1 MKKII
6 KRVLIAF
13 IGVVTLFL
21 IYSLI
26 PRVIHHKSQFG
37 KELPNSDMLS
47 KKAKAEIQRFIRDTA
62 SKMQAVMAIKNGQVI
77 FEEGDTKKL
86 INCHSARKSI
96 MSLLIGIAIEKG
108 YLRFDETLKELGID
122 ESKTPLTEQEKSA
135 TVKDLLM
142 ARSGIYL
149 QAEAEVDYA
158 KDHRPKRE
166 QYKPGEFFFYNNFD
180 FNVLGVISEKK
191 TGMSIG
197 AFLEKHLAR
206 PLNMQDFAA
215 SNVVYNSPWPVPNN
229 SNSDYP
235 VYWIYM
241 SARDYAKIGVLITQ
255 KGMWNNKEVVS
266 SNWINKSLS
275 DFTVLSNDIAKMN
288 APYDAFA
295 YSWWVDN
302 DSKTIWSDG
311 YGGQFLCIDRTN
323 NLVVLQRN
331 FTGNSLL
338 SSGLFLMDKERG

>member
-6 KRVLIAF
+6 KPVLIAF
-13 IGVVTLFL
+13 IGVFTLFL

-47 KKAKAEIQRFIRDTA
+47 KKAKAEIQTFIRDTA
-62 SKMQAVMAIKNGQVI
+62 SKMQIVMAIQNGKVI

-96 MSLLIGIAIEKG
+96 MSLLVGIAIEKG
-108 YLRFDETLKELGID
+108 YLRLDKTLEELDID

-166 QYKPGEFFFYNNFD
+166 QYKPGAFFFYNNFD
-180 FNVLGVISEKK
+180 FNVLGVILEKK

-215 SNVVYNSPWPVPNN
+215 SNVVYDSPWPVPNN

-255 KGMWNNKEVVS
+255 KGTFVKDISYWLRHIAFRDYLRAHPKVKDEYQTLKENRQS
-266 SNWINKSLS
+266 KSGGME
-275 DFTVLSNDIAKMN
+275 TITTRGKM
-288 APYDAFA
+288 
-295 YSWWVDN
+295 
-302 DSKTIWSDG
+302 
-311 YGGQFLCIDRTN
+311 
-323 NLVVLQRN
+323 
-331 FTGNSLL
+331 
-338 SSGLFLMDKERG
+338 LF